1 MDALQAFTHLTDN
14 IPQWLTKLDDLVTK
28 CEVQYQR
35 FTRITHHGE
44 VKLTRKKKH
53 DSTESLR
60 PRKELKTIKIG
71 QMTDGD
77 SANIPESSRP
87 PFEQNEAGI
96 MPNPLVIQRLHHKRR
111 AASDLSA
118 APSAHCQYRTKS
130 MVIVYYD
137 AEIQAVFE
145 ALVKSIASA
154 RNNLRKGR
162 TTASFK
168 SRVAS
173 ITKGP
178 SPTLRSPEDSGDGIL
193 LGSRTLATPNLGR
206 SQKAEECGLGELACF
221 EDADRHLE
229 TAQNFC
235 ERAAHQ
241 FLRDG
246 DCHDEIDGTRECFI
260 SCKDIAVKEMQ
271 RLKAETQVEASEK
284 GLEED
289 AKTLIGQATPP
300 SSKAQDEQ
308 SMQMNMAPSLKEVN
322 FAGAGTIEIDD
333 DSDDDSIHIDIS
345 AIRRTVRSTRA

>member
-1 MDALQAFTHLTDN
+1 MDALQAFTHLTVN
-14 IPQWLTKLDDLVTK
+14 IPQWLIKLDDLVTK
-28 CEVQYQR
+28 CEVQYER

-60 PRKELKTIKIG
+60 PKKELKLDRIG
-71 QMTDGD
+71 QMTDSD
-77 SANIPESSRP
+77 STNFPESSIP
-87 PFEQNEAGI
+87 ALEQSEVGI
-96 MPNPLVIQRLHHKRR
+96 MPNTLVIQQLHRKRR
-111 AASDLSA
+111 AGSDLSA
-118 APSAHCQYRTKS
+118 APSAHCQYRSKS

-154 RNNLRKGR
+154 RSNLRKGR

-173 ITKGP
+173 ITRGP
-178 SPTLRSPEDSGDGIL
+178 PPTLECQEDSDNGIA
-193 LGSRTLATPNLGR
+193 LGSKTLVTPNLRR
-206 SQKAEECGLGELACF
+206 SKIAEQSAIGELAYF

-229 TAQNFC
+229 TAQNLC
-235 ERAAHQ
+235 ESAAHQ

-246 DCHDEIDGTRECFI
+246 DCHDEIDGTRARFI
-260 SCKDIAVKEMQ
+260 SCKNVAVKEVQ
-271 RLKAETQVEASEK
+271 RLKAQALVEASDK

-289 AKTLIGQATPP
+289 AKTLVGQATPP
-300 SSKAQDEQ
+300 SSKGEDEKSIQ
-308 SMQMNMAPSLKEVN
+308 INTTPSLKQVN

-333 DSDDDSIHIDIS
+333 DSDDDSIHFDMS
-345 AIRRTVRSTRA
+345 VIRRTVRSTRA